1 MARFTQLEAD
11 VFVSPQ
17 LVEADL
23 AEAAAQGFRA
33 IVNNRPDGEA
43 DGQLPTET
51 AGAAAHRLGLA
62 YLYQPVPNLNVTD
75 DEVVDAFRAALS
87 SLPRPILFYCRSGT
101 RCTILWAQASAP
113 VLGVDHVLEVASRA
127 GYDLQGAREF
137 IEAQAARSREPDF
150 QV

>member
-1 MARFTQLEAD
+1 MARFIQLEAG

-17 LVEADL
+17 LTEPDL
-23 AEAAAQGFRA
+23 AEAAARGFRS
-33 IVNNRPDGEA
+33 IVNNRPDGEGE
-43 DGQLPTET
+43 GQMPTET
-51 AGAAAHRLGLA
+51 AGATAHRLGLA

-75 DEVVDAFRAALS
+75 NEVVDAFRAALV

-101 RCTILWAQASAP
+101 RCSILWAQASAAA
-113 VLGVDHVLEVASRA
+113 LGVDHVLAVTAGA

-137 IEAQAARSREPDF
+137 IADQAERGREPDF